1 MNPSAIDERVLLW
14 LARDARSPQREIKE
28 TALDRLGSLPDSTEI
43 LVASLADPDAEVRG
57 TAAANLGRVRR
68 ANAWPPLVRAV
79 SGELSDEALYH
90 IVGALDGYY
99 DPTIVDVLLELLARR
114 DREYQIRLAV
124 VVQLW
129 KYEPVVARPK
139 LVEVLLGDDNEIVR
153 AHAADSLELLDEVLP
168 PDPGRDQF
176 WLRLLDD
183 DTPGVAKAAKKALHR
198 ETAPVAD
205 VLAALSR
212 RLQHSATEVRGF
224 ALHRLSMLAP
234 ASAASLAIPLLDDE
248 QHDVRIEC
256 CACLGAIRDPAAIS
270 PLLAAFRSDPDPRV
284 QTAALLG
291 LENYHTAEIG
301 NVLLGALETETLSG
315 GALMIL
321 CRQLWK
327 YPSARTVTLLRSV
340 LGSSVKLSDRPLIE
354 STLSFLERFAT
365 SDPLSPP

>member
-1 MNPSAIDERVLLW
+1 MNPFAIDERMVQW
-14 LARDARSPQREIKE
+14 LARDARSPQREVKE

-43 LVASLADPDAEVRG
+43 LVTSLVDPDPEVRG
-57 TAAANLGRVRR
+57 TAAANLGRVRS

-79 SGELSDEALYH
+79 SDEPSDEVLYH

-99 DPTIVDVLLELLARR
+99 DPTIVDVLLRLLDQR

-129 KYEPVVARPK
+129 KYEPVVVRPK
-139 LVEVLLGDDNEIVR
+139 LVEVLLGDDNAIVR

-168 PDPGRDQF
+168 PDPGRGQF
-176 WLRLLDD
+176 WLGLLSD
-183 DTPGVAKAAKKALHR
+183 DTPGVAKAAKKVLHR
-198 ETAPVAD
+198 ETAPFAN
-205 VLAALSR
+205 VLAALSG
-212 RLQHSATEVRGF
+212 RLQHPTTEVRGF

-248 QHDVRIEC
+248 EYDVRIEC
-256 CACLGAIRDPAAIS
+256 CACLGAIRDLAAIS
-270 PLLAAFRSDPDPRV
+270 PLLAALRSDPEPRV

-291 LENYHTAEIG
+291 LENYYTAEIG
-301 NVLLGALETETLSG
+301 KALLDVLETEVLSG
-315 GALMIL
+315 GALLIL

-327 YPSARTVTLLRSV
+327 YPSERTVTRLRGV
-340 LGSSVKLSDRPLIE
+340 LGSSVKLSDRPLVE

-365 SDPLSPP
+365 SDPLSST